1 MLKGKCAL
9 ITGST
14 QGLGYAMAERLA
26 AEGCQVVLNG
36 FGDPAEIE
44 VKRRRLEDNH
54 GVLGLHHGADLGVP
68 GETPPLSRRQS
79 APSGRSI
86 SSSTMPSSA
95 TSRHSRASRSRSGI
109 ARSR

>member
-26 AEGCQVVLNG
+26 AEGCNIVMNG

-44 VKRRRLEDNH
+44 SRRVAHSKKRTASARCITAPTLPSRSQI
-54 GVLGLHHGADLGVP
+54 ADLM
-68 GETPPLSRRQS
+68 RQRPS
-79 APSGRSI
+79 AASAA
-86 SSSTMPSSA
+86 STS
-95 TSRHSRASRSRSGI
+95 
-109 ARSR
+109 